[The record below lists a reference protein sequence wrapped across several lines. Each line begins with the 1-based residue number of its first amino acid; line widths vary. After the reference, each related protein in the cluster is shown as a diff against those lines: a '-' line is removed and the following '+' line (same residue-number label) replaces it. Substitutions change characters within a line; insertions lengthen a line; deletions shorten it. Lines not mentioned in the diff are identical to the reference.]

1 VRGAAARRPQEYA
14 KLVLPPSERSVNPF
28 PERIGR
34 YELLLPIGTGGM
46 ATVFLGRA
54 TGVGRFE
61 RDVAV
66 KVIHAHL
73 RSDEES
79 KELLL
84 EEARLAARIR
94 HANVVPVLE
103 VGDDPFGIYLVLDYV
118 EGDSLAGLMR
128 EVKAAGQKIPLPI
141 VARIMVD
148 ALDGLHAAHE
158 LKDDSGKTLGLVHR
172 DFSPQNILIGID
184 GVTKLAD
191 FSVAKAGDRAIRT
204 RTGLVK
210 GKIGYMSPEQARGHQ
225 VDRRCD
231 VWAAGVVAWELVAW
245 RRLHKN
251 SDAVATLL
259 NIVTEAPPLLGDV
272 MPDAPKAL
280 EEVIFK
286 ALTMDVAA
294 RTPSAVALRK
304 DLEQAFRSVGPI
316 AEPREV
322 GEYAAAIFGQ
332 KLRERSEAALEI
344 QKLRARM
351 GEIARPSSS
360 EAPTFGTPES
370 DPSPESGSRTRA
382 DAPAVL
388 AARELDVSVADGSV
402 AKSNALGGVPAN
414 SPADLSSATS
424 LEIDA
429 FVSRTDKSRVRTL
442 AAAGV
447 ALLAVAIAGVWLTRR
462 GAPEPSE
469 PAAALRSASVTQV
482 PANAVAATGNTVEP
496 TPRPVA
502 LDSLE
507 PASDTETVAPDSPKT
522 APETSGSNAPSARAR
537 QRKPAPVAA
546 PTIAAPKSKVPQKL
560 ARDPYGDLK

>member
-1 VRGAAARRPQEYA
+1 MERSAP
-14 KLVLPPSERSVNPF
+14 ERSVNPF

-54 TGVGRFE
+54 TGVGGFE

-79 KELLL
+79 KQLLL

-103 VGDDPFGIYLVLDYV
+103 VGDDPFGIYLVLDYI

-128 EVKAAGQKIPLPI
+128 EVKAAGQKIPLPL
-141 VARIMVD
+141 VARILLD
-148 ALDGLHAAHE
+148 AIDGLHAAHE
-158 LKDDSGKTLGLVHR
+158 LKDEGGKPMGLVHR
-172 DFSPQNILIGID
+172 DFSPQNILIGLD

-259 NIVTEAPPLLGDV
+259 NIVTEAPPLLGEV
-272 MPDAPKAL
+272 MPDAPKGL
-280 EEVIFK
+280 EEAIFK
-286 ALTMDVAA
+286 ALAMDASA
-294 RTPSAVALRK
+294 RTPSALALRK
-304 DLEQAFRSVGPI
+304 DLEAAFRAIGPI
-316 AEPREV
+316 ADAREV
-322 GEYAAAIFGQ
+322 GEYATTIFGQ

-344 QKLRARM
+344 RKLRARM
-351 GEIARPSSS
+351 GEIARPSDT
-360 EAPTFGTPES
+360 EASAFGHSIADKTP
-370 DPSPESGSRTRA
+370 DSGQRTRA
-382 DAPAVL
+382 DAPAVR
-388 AARELDVSVADGSV
+388 AARELDA
-402 AKSNALGGVPAN
+402 ALAGGREATKAGIGALPVPAA
-414 SPADLSSATS
+414 SESTGVS
-424 LEIDA
+424 EID
-429 FVSRTDKSRVRTL
+429 VSALVPSAKKFRRRAVTG
-442 AAAGV
+442 AGV
-447 ALLAVAIAGVWLTRR
+447 ALLAIAAAAIWLTQR
-462 GAPEPSE
+462 GSAEPTVEAAGAQAP
-469 PAAALRSASVTQV
+469 PAPVV
-482 PANAVAATGNTVEP
+482 PARTDP
-496 TPRPVA
+496 TAPPPVA
-502 LDSLE
+502 FDSLAVGE
-507 PASDTETVAPDSPKT
+507 PEAPGADAPKAGD
-522 APETSGSNAPSARAR
+522 APAPNVVPSRTR
-537 QRKPAPVAA
+537 QRKPPSTPVPAV
-546 PTIAAPKSKVPQKL
+546 AAPKSKVPQKL
-560 ARDPYGDLK
+560 ARDPYGEGK

>member
-1 VRGAAARRPQEYA
+1 M
-14 KLVLPPSERSVNPF
+14 VLPSPERSVNPF

-46 ATVFLGRA
+46 ATVFLGRS
-54 TGVGRFE
+54 TGVGGFE

-73 RSDEES
+73 RTDEES
-79 KELLL
+79 KQLLL

-94 HANVVPVLE
+94 HANVVPVIE
-103 VGDDPFGIYLVLDYV
+103 VGDDPFGIYLVLEYV

-128 EVKAAGQKIPLPI
+128 EVKSAGNKIPLHI
-141 VARIMVD
+141 VARILLD

-158 LKDDSGKTLGLVHR
+158 LRDESGKPLGLVHR
-172 DFSPQNILIGID
+172 DFSPQNLLIGID

-272 MPDAPKAL
+272 MADAPKAL
-280 EEVIFK
+280 EETIFK
-286 ALTMDVAA
+286 ALAMDAA
-294 RTPSAVALRK
+294 NRTPSALALRK
-304 DLEQAFRSVGPI
+304 ELEQAFRTVGPI
-316 AEPREV
+316 ADPREV
-322 GEYAAAIFGQ
+322 GDYVSGIFGP
-332 KLRERSEAALEI
+332 KLRERSDAALEI
-344 QKLRARM
+344 RKLRARM
-351 GEIARPSSS
+351 GEIARPADT
-360 EAPTFGTPES
+360 EASAFGQSIADRTPA
-370 DPSPESGSRTRA
+370 SGQRTRA

-388 AARELDVSVADGSV
+388 GTREPDATIGDRATPRKDDTGVVATSEREAA
-402 AKSNALGGVPAN
+402 SN
-414 SPADLSSATS
+414 TS

-429 FVSRTDKSRVRTL
+429 FVSRTEKSRTRTL
-442 AAAGV
+442 MAAA
-447 ALLAVAIAGVWLTRR
+447 ALLAIATAGVWFTRR
-462 GAPEPSE
+462 ATPPSTEHAAAPHTASSAPVPTHAE
-469 PAAALRSASVTQV
+469 PA
-482 PANAVAATGNTVEP
+482 GP
-496 TPRPVA
+496 TPVA
-502 LDSLE
+502 FDSLE
-507 PASDTETVAPDSPKT
+507 PVGDTQAVPDGP
-522 APETSGSNAPSARAR
+522 
-537 QRKPAPVAA
+537 KPAPDVASPNVSSHARTRKSAPALA
-546 PTIAAPKSKVPQKL
+546 PTIAAPKSKAPPKL
-560 ARDPYGDLK
+560 ARDPYGGSQ